1 MDIVCDVDDC
11 REGGGGG
18 RGSSMACV
26 GLGSCCAT
34 ITSSAGLG
42 PWSTSESLL
51 CKWNSDIFY
60 HIQFDTTVLWC
71 NFQLFKT

>member
-1 MDIVCDVDDC
+1 MEIVCDVDDC

-26 GLGSCCAT
+26 GLGFCCAA

-51 CKWNSDIFY
+51 CTIMKF
-60 HIQFDTTVLWC
+60 
-71 NFQLFKT
+71 